1 MTNIAMEVPSRS
13 WNLGSVADRVGAF
26 HTILLG
32 RYHRWRQYRTTMAE
46 LDQYSAEQLAELA
59 IAPAD
64 VARIAKEAAG
74 S

>member
-13 WNLGSVADRVGAF
+13 WNLGFVADCVGAF
-26 HTILLG
+26 RTILYG
-32 RYHRWRQYRTTMAE
+32 RYRRWRQYRTTMAE

-64 VARIAKEAAG
+64 IARIAKQTAG
-74 S
+74 R